1 MYVQSPASLTRLA
14 PTFLTL
20 GAPPLWSITTLPPC
34 KSNISV
40 TIQTKLLSLHYKKTR
55 LLRRK
60 FARENFPCKF
70 AINLQ
75 RNSNKKNK
83 ILANLLH
90 ICDENFSSQICK
102 RFVREVKKV
111 LANLLQICE
120 KTFLSQI
127 CKEFARILSIYLVSS
142 QFPRKFAMNLQ
153 RTSMIYTFF
162 HILS

>member
-111 LANLLQICE
+111 LTNSRKSLANLRENISL
-120 KTFLSQI
+120 
-127 CKEFARILSIYLVSS
+127 A
-142 QFPRKFAMNLQ
+142 NLQ
-153 RTSMIYTFF
+153 EFYLP
-162 HILS
+162 ILFPPNFLANLQ